1 MRQLYAASHILT
13 PSQALPQSRGHE
25 ADAAVHSY
33 QVFLFL
39 FFLNFN
45 NKTHIYQ

>member
-25 ADAAVHSY
+25 ADAAVHSH
-33 QVFLFL
+33 QVS
-39 FFLNFN
+39 FFIF
-45 NKTHIYQ
+45 IFFEFQQ